1 MVVIYCSHAVKIQE
15 VNIMEGTST
24 SEKQDKPINI
34 GELLKKPY
42 LNEME
47 AAALSGRAVSTLR
60 NERHL
65 RRGLPYL
72 KVSKRTIRYKLQDV
86 LSFMEGRR
94 ITFDDVSGGAA

>member
-1 MVVIYCSHAVKIQE
+1 MD
-15 VNIMEGTST
+15 GTNAGKKNT
-24 SEKQDKPINI
+24 AEKTIINI

-86 LSFMEGRR
+86 LAFMEGRR
-94 ITFDDVSGGAA
+94 ITFDHSPTVTRQTE

>member
-1 MVVIYCSHAVKIQE
+1 MDMNTV
-15 VNIMEGTST
+15 
-24 SEKQDKPINI
+24 EKQITSVNI

-42 LNEME
+42 LNETE
-47 AAALSGRAVSTLR
+47 TAALTGRAVSTLR

-72 KVSKRTIRYKLQDV
+72 KISKRTIKYRLQDV

-94 ITFDDVSGGAA
+94 ITFDGEDR

>member
-1 MVVIYCSHAVKIQE
+1 
-15 VNIMEGTST
+15 MEGTNT
-24 SEKQDKPINI
+24 

-47 AAALSGRAVSTLR
+47 AAAVTGRAVSTLR

-65 RRGLPYL
+65 CRGIPYL
-72 KVSKRTIRYKLQDV
+72 KIGRRSIRYKMEDI

-94 ITFDDVSGGAA
+94 ITFEDRQ